1 MNLDFVCLKGL
12 VLKPCHKVSD
22 FEAGMVLGE
31 AVCVERGA
39 FVVDDFVL
47 ATVASVSYPV
57 VSRVHCFGAPKGDL
71 PVGYSL
77 GCCIVAEDGGGSM
90 LGVSE
95 RSEYGEGEASLLA
108 VDK

>member
-1 MNLDFVCLKGL
+1 
-12 VLKPCHKVSD
+12 
-22 FEAGMVLGE
+22 MVFGE
-31 AVCVERGA
+31 AVCVECGA
-39 FVVDDFVL
+39 FMVDDFVL

-77 GCCIVAEDGGGSM
+77 GCCIIAEDGGGSM

-95 RSEYGEGEASLLA
+95 CLEYGEREAALLS